1 MSSEIAIR
9 VEHLGKCYQIYD
21 NPRDRLLQMLV
32 RGRKQYFREFW
43 ALRDVSFEVPRG
55 RTLGIIGRNGSGKS
69 TLLQMICGVLN
80 PTSGAIHTHGRIASM
95 LELGAG
101 FNPEFTGRE
110 NVFVSGALH
119 GLSRAQVEARFDR
132 IAAFADIGAFIDQPV
147 KTYSSGMFVRLAF
160 AVIAHVDADILVID
174 EALAV
179 GDAFFVQK
187 CMRFLREFASTGTLI
202 FVSHDVGAVLNLCDT
217 AIWLQDGRLIDV
229 GAPKALTERYLQAL
243 YEAEQG
249 PNRVAGG
256 AASAG
261 AGTPAPVATAG
272 GDAPG
277 TAAAHASA
285 EGRTSGPQASSAAL
299 RDQRQDLFNHSNLR
313 NDIEIFEFRPDSRAF
328 GTAHALIESVRIED
342 VSGRPL
348 SWMVGGEE
356 VVVAVEAGAREPM
369 SGPIVGFVVKDRLGQ
384 VLFSDNTYLAT
395 LGRPL
400 QVAAG
405 QRVRARFRFV
415 APRLPNGDYAISA
428 AIAEGTQDNHVQ
440 HHWMHDALAFRVH
453 ATSVFVGLVGI
464 PMNRIELTVG
474 DAPAAGA
481 ADLTRHS
488 GEAA

>member
-9 VEHLGKCYQIYD
+9 VEGLGKCYQIYD
-21 NPRDRLLQMLV
+21 KPRDRLLQMLV
-32 RGRKQYFREFW
+32 RGRKRYYREFW
-43 ALRDVSFEVPRG
+43 ALRDVSFEVVRG

-80 PTSGAIHTHGRIASM
+80 PTTGTLETRGRIASM

-110 NVFVSGALH
+110 NVFMSGALH
-119 GLSRAQVEARFDR
+119 GLSRAQVEERFDR

-187 CMRFLREFASTGTLI
+187 CMRFLREFAATGTLI

-217 AIWLQDGRLIDV
+217 AIWLQDGRLVDV
-229 GAPKALTERYLQAL
+229 GSPKALTERYLQAL

-249 PNRVAGG
+249 PNRIAG
-256 AASAG
+256 AAQA
-261 AGTPAPVATAG
+261 AVDPAAPEAAAAVDAPPGPGPATASA
-272 GDAPG
+272 DARTPDR
-277 TAAAHASA
+277 AAA
-285 EGRTSGPQASSAAL
+285 PAL
-299 RDQRQDLFNHSNLR
+299 RDQRQDLLNQSRLR
-313 NDIEIFEFRPDSRAF
+313 NDIEVFEFRPDSRAF

-342 VSGRPL
+342 VAGRPL

-356 VVVAVEAGAREPM
+356 VVVAVEARANAPL

-384 VLFSDNTYLAT
+384 VLFSDNTYLTT
-395 LGRPL
+395 LGQPL
-400 QVAAG
+400 AVAAG
-405 QRVRARFRFV
+405 QRVTARFRFV

-464 PMNRIELTVG
+464 PMNRIELTVR
-474 DAPAAGA
+474 DDPATITADAGA
-481 ADLTRHS
+481 PR
-488 GEAA
+488 GAAT